1 MWKNIIA
8 QFPSPDYNIYMEPF
22 SGSYT
27 IGLHMPYIPP
37 IEVFNDL
44 NKNVYCLYKVLRDE
58 EMFPKFIK
66 MVELTPYSEDMRYD
80 AREKLKDASLSE
92 LERAYWF
99 YTANRL
105 SINGIGGFA
114 TNMLVRRGMAKS
126 VSDFLSSIDRMPEL
140 HERFKHLI
148 VYNRDALELMD
159 KYNLPN
165 CFMYCDP
172 PYVWSTRG
180 ETRYDIDQDDDFHKR
195 FVDKCISSK
204 AKILISGYDN
214 PIYKKL
220 EENGFTKVEFNVNTI
235 DGNRKPKTKTETL
248 WRNYDLPTNT

>member
-1 MWKNIIA
+1 
-8 QFPSPDYNIYMEPF
+8 
-22 SGSYT
+22 
-27 IGLHMPYIPP
+27 
-37 IEVFNDL
+37 
-44 NKNVYCLYKVLRDE
+44 
-58 EMFPKFIK
+58 
-66 MVELTPYSEDMRYD
+66 
-80 AREKLKDASLSE
+80 
-92 LERAYWF
+92 
-99 YTANRL
+99 
-105 SINGIGGFA
+105 
-114 TNMLVRRGMAKS
+114 MLVRRGMAKS

-180 ETRYDIDQDDDFHKR
+180 TTRYDIDQDDDFHKK

-220 EENGFTKVEFNVNTI
+220 EENGFMKVEFNVNTI

-248 WRNYDLPTNT
+248 WRNYDLPTST